1 MSLDIKQAIE
11 AARLHFLEIVPE
23 FGIKQDLRLEEIE
36 REGNNW
42 AVTFSVPLQTGSD
55 LFMVRSPFG
64 YNRVAKIVVV
74 DGTDGSFVAL
84 RQRAA

>member
-11 AARLHFLEIVPE
+11 AARLHFVEVMPE
-23 FGIKQDLRLEEIE
+23 LGMKQDLRLEEIE
-36 REGNNW
+36 REGKNW
-42 AVTFSVPLQTGSD
+42 AVTFSAPSTTGND
-55 LFMVRSPFG
+55 FVLNRSPFG

-74 DGTDGSFVAL
+74 DGKDGSFVAL

>member
-11 AARLHFLEIVPE
+11 VARLHFLDVVPE
-23 FGIKQDLRLEEIE
+23 FGIKPDLRLEEIE

-42 AVTFSVPLQTGSD
+42 AVTFSAPAGAGSD
-55 LFMVRSPFG
+55 FLAARSPFG